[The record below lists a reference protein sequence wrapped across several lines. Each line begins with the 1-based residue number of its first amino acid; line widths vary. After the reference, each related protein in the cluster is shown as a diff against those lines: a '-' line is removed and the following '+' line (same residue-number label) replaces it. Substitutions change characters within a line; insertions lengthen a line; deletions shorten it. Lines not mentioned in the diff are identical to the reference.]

1 MGENDN
7 TAQAVNH
14 DSTVATALR
23 QPGSGQMP
31 TDRCGR
37 LAAVPCHHVSKGVG
51 GRRALK
57 LKPSFARFRKLPR
70 RRARLLVAVALGVA
84 ATLAVTLA
92 GRSREG
98 SGSLL
103 FEASLERLPADGFSR
118 SILRVRSQSGEELKA
133 SFKVLE
139 GSRSVRLA
147 GSSVYARILPGTA
160 LLEARAT
167 GYRPARLRIE
177 TVPFFGD
184 HAGDGTP
191 DFLRLD
197 SFEDRDA
204 FRRWFCFIAEA
215 QYFREPAGLQAEVDD
230 CAALARFAYR
240 EALRR
245 HDGEWAGR
253 LDVPFLPSAS
263 DVGKYHLPH
272 TPLGPRVFR
281 ILPGPFEP
289 GDLNGPAYAE
299 FADAQTLMR
308 LNSHFITRDVQRA
321 VPGDMLLFRQLEQNL
336 PFHLMI
342 YLGKSQLE
350 PDSSNRVVYH
360 TGPIGE
366 EKGEIRRPALDE
378 LNRHPSPRWRPV
390 PGNSNFL
397 GVHRWNILRGAH

>member
-1 MGENDN
+1 M
-7 TAQAVNH
+7 
-14 DSTVATALR
+14 
-23 QPGSGQMP
+23 
-31 TDRCGR
+31 
-37 LAAVPCHHVSKGVG
+37 
-51 GRRALK
+51 
-57 LKPSFARFRKLPR
+57 LKPAFARFRKLPR
-70 RRARLLVAVALGVA
+70 GRASRLFVAVALGAA
-84 ATLAVTLA
+84 ATLTVTVA

-98 SGSLL
+98 SGTLL

-139 GSRSVRLA
+139 GARSVRVA
-147 GSSVYARILPGTA
+147 GSSAYARILPGTA
-160 LLEARAT
+160 LLEARAP

-177 TVPFFGD
+177 TIPFFGD
-184 HAGDGTP
+184 RAGDGTP

-197 SFEDRDA
+197 SFDDRDA

-215 QYFREPAGLQAEVDD
+215 QYFREPAGLSAEVDD

-245 HDGEWAGR
+245 HDGEWADR
-253 LDVPFLPSAS
+253 LDVPFLPSAP

-308 LNSHFITRDVQRA
+308 LNSHFITRDVQQA
-321 VPGDMLLFRQLEQNL
+321 VPGDLLFFRQLEQDL

-342 YLGKSQLE
+342 YLGRSQLE

-397 GVHRWNILRGAH
+397 GVYRWNILRGAY